1 MTDFLSELAG
11 ALEDQFGLGENQ
23 NHTLD
28 IVEGG
33 TTLRYGK
40 LGDFAKKFDQTAER
54 KYVEDGFLRLDSY
67 NVVPKQFEILMQ
79 EPDVTVLVKK
89 RAFSSLSENFRI
101 DHMDKDEKLFFK
113 ATKILFQNKCK
124 QIAALERLHK
134 VNRISKEVGQLSDQ
148 LMPLVISLVD
158 SLDTASSIS
167 SNSVDSVQDVLDGS
181 IDVSNGLS
189 KLKNT
194 IDKIRKVYSFTNAS
208 LYTNWLTDISNP
220 FRAQFGQGT
229 GVIELT
235 NVLQVGTTTSTEF
248 GGGNCNFSIADPY
261 GLMRIT
267 SHDIE
272 RALSDATNQVYNK
285 KIFQFG
291 KENMD
296 ASVARFTKQLNDKRA
311 ARGANPIQFIVN
323 PDTLLGKR
331 VRAIIDG
338 IGVEIQFTYDP
349 ALGLSG
355 IAPGVGGVN
364 VSQEFLRGGPEVAE
378 DGLDD
383 VKSNVTTNNE
393 TGVSIKRLIAAS
405 ELSLFSDV
413 VEKIFTSL
421 QLKQNS
427 QSITKQNSEVTNY
440 ARRKLRLHYLGR
452 QMIQPMD
459 QVHIYMGSKS
469 RFDSKLNGGLKNMF
483 TGLGFLQ
490 NLNNSIFNTKNQID
504 ALFNPSGNASF
515 QVEKAIYAGPDFPN
529 WLWTLMRNH
538 FVNDTAGAHVF
549 GGIVRQARGQYGP
562 GGYNVSVDCADNTAY
577 FDMGRVNMKPSI
589 DVFNGPLLD
598 PLTPFKSTSGS
609 VTGLA
614 KSKNPELLQE
624 NKELLEQRVA
634 RFKAGPNAG
643 KLVTQK
649 NLGQDYEI
657 SKNNPTIKKVFYSPD
672 GFVYRWKEGIGTLT
686 KFSNS
691 FDIVGDNNVGSPNLA
706 RDPFAGQDVMN
717 TLSLLI
723 TGIPYNYSTFFKAAR
738 TLDNYG
744 RDPQT
749 GQDSAYSFY
758 QSLTSDLQK
767 NNLLWGNFIPF
778 KQLVMDE
785 KSFSQVIKSQ
795 FTIQNNNELIERK
808 ILEIQDLNNKLKF
821 FEGTPVLDA
830 GNNSLRDSLKS
841 KLVETQNTLN
851 KLYGGI
857 VEELKT
863 SKQYLTIAGDDV
875 SFNFDEYVNNNPS
888 SSKGLSDPSV
898 RQDIRRRLNY
908 LTRRM
913 AWQVRANED
922 KNLLV
927 IDDSYDRDYDITAF
941 EQALGD
947 LSLFNSDYVT
957 VSGKIKTTAQLLDL
971 EVFCD
976 SQGHIR
982 IRPPQYNRIPS
993 SVFYRLLQLKKSM
1006 GIQLFPQFIEEMFE
1020 DQIKSLVEQI
1030 EIIEDQIRID
1040 GALLGKTTDSDVISL
1055 IRGLSD
1061 ASNFHHGDPFVFLSD
1076 ESGTILEMKNIFSES
1091 NPDKKLALKDNAI
1104 TARVNSQASL
1114 TTIFD
1119 TVTRAKFLVSQGLGQ
1134 QQAADKALSNDRINK
1149 IINERLYPK
1158 TGQQYNLDNFLSKS
1172 VDGAISAP
1180 PIKVVDAFKVAKD
1193 LSEKIYQRQKLIKLA
1208 ANALKNAQ
1216 EVISLDEDS
1225 STATKLIA
1233 PEFSKKSGVPKVFE
1247 TMIEDESFDD
1257 LGPGSGERYVIKR
1270 SQIISY
1276 TIHEEPPAYT
1286 AIQVNGLL
1294 NTFLPNSEL
1303 PSSLNLSFSPG
1314 ASDGNALITAT
1325 AIDYDMWRMY
1335 GFRTTQ
1341 AVPAPFLSDPDS
1353 QCAPYALSLLNR
1365 ARQDILRC
1373 DLVMAGNEFMQ
1384 PGEVVYVED
1393 LELLFYVKS
1402 VQHNFTYGST
1412 FTTSL
1417 TLTYGHTPGEYV
1429 PTTLDIIGKL
1439 LYKNRDASTYVNY
1452 RQNSA
1457 FNDKSLGVF
1466 VLDKRVSSGNVQDII
1481 TQGNFGEQNIK
1492 LINDILFT
1500 TQFAMNT
1507 NKDINSQLKAK
1518 VQLRIYGNG
1527 SVDPTLQSAASAIYN
1542 LLTGQQNMETKPIVG
1557 KANITLDKSDV
1568 EIVPVDVS
1576 KTDQT
1581 LSPSQRA
1588 VDTVRNLQSSVGST
1602 FGSTNKITT
1611 ILYGYIID
1619 CWVSFTS
1626 NTTG

>member
-11 ALEDQFGLGENQ
+11 ALEDQFGLGENE

-113 ATKILFQNKCK
+113 ATKILFQNKCR
-124 QIAALERLHK
+124 QISALEKLHK

-148 LMPLVISLVD
+148 IMPLVISLVD
-158 SLDTASSIS
+158 GIGSIGS
-167 SNSVDSVQDVLDGS
+167 DDNLTDVLDGS
-181 IDVSNGLS
+181 IDVSGGLS

-208 LYTNWLTDISNP
+208 LYTSWLADISNP
-220 FRAQFGQGT
+220 FKSQFGQGT

-235 NVLQVGTTTSTEF
+235 NVLNVSTTTSTDF
-248 GGGNCNFSIADPY
+248 GGGSCNFTITDPY
-261 GLMRIT
+261 GLMRVT

-285 KIFQFG
+285 KTFQLG
-291 KENMD
+291 KESMD
-296 ASVARFTKQLNDKRA
+296 ASIARFTKQLNDKRA
-311 ARGANPIQFIVN
+311 ARGANAIQFTIN
-323 PDTLLGKR
+323 PDTLLGKK

-338 IGVEIQFTYDP
+338 VGIEIQFTYDP

-355 IAPGVGGVN
+355 IVPGLGGVT
-364 VSQEFLRGGPEVAE
+364 VSEEFLRGGPEVGQ
-378 DGLDD
+378 DGLDN

-393 TGVSIKRLIAAS
+393 TGVSIKRLVSSS

-413 VEKIFTSL
+413 IEKIFTSL

-427 QSITKQNSEVTNY
+427 QSITQQNSEVTNY
-440 ARRKLRLHYLGR
+440 ARRKLRLHYLGK
-452 QMIQPMD
+452 QIVQPMD
-459 QVHIYMGSKS
+459 QVHVYMGSKS
-469 RFDSKLNGGLKNMF
+469 RFDSKINGGLKNMF

-504 ALFNPSGNASF
+504 SLFNPSGNASF
-515 QVEKAIYAGPDFPN
+515 QVEKAIFAGPDFPN

-538 FVNDTAGAHVF
+538 FVNDSGGAHVF
-549 GGIVRQARGQYGP
+549 GGVVKVAQGQFGP
-562 GGYNVSVDCADNTAY
+562 GGYSVNVDCADNTYY
-577 FDMGRVNMKPSI
+577 FDLGRVNMKPSI

-598 PLTPFKSTSGS
+598 PLTPFKSRSGS
-609 VTGLA
+609 LTGLS

-624 NKELLEQRVA
+624 NKELLEQKVA

-643 KLVTQK
+643 KLVTQG
-649 NLGQDYEI
+649 NIGQDYEI
-657 SKNNPTIKKVFYSPD
+657 QKSNPTIKKIFYSPD

-686 KFSNS
+686 KFSNA
-691 FDIVGDNNVGSPNLA
+691 FNILGDNEVGSPNLA
-706 RDPFAGQDVMN
+706 KDAFAGQDIMN

-749 GQDSAYSFY
+749 GEDGAYSFY
-758 QSLTSDLQK
+758 QSLTTDLQK

-795 FTIQNNNELIERK
+795 FTIQNNNELIEKK

-830 GNNSLRDSLKS
+830 GNNSLRDGIKS
-841 KLVETQNTLN
+841 KLVEAQNTLN

-875 SFNFDEYVNNNPS
+875 SFNFDEYLNNNPS

-913 AWQVRANED
+913 GWQVRGNED
-922 KNLLV
+922 KNLLIV
-927 IDDSYDRDYDITAF
+927 DDSYDKDYDITAF

-947 LSLFNSDYVT
+947 LSLFNSDYISVA
-957 VSGKIKTTAQLLDL
+957 GKIKSTAQLLDL

-976 SQGHIR
+976 TQGHIR
-982 IRPPQYNRIPS
+982 VRPPQYNRVPS
-993 SVFYRLLQLKKSM
+993 SVFYRLLQLKRSM
-1006 GIQLFPQFIEEMFE
+1006 GIQLFPQFIEDMFE

-1040 GALLGKTTDSDVISL
+1040 GALLGKYTDSEVISL

-1061 ASNFHHGDPFVFLSD
+1061 VSNFHHGDPFVFLSD
-1076 ESGTILEMKNIFSES
+1076 DSGTILELKNIFSES
-1091 NPDKKLALKDNAI
+1091 DPDKKLALKDNAI
-1104 TARVNSQASL
+1104 TARITGQASL
-1114 TTIFD
+1114 TTVFD

-1180 PIKVVDAFKVAKD
+1180 PIKMVDAFKVTKD

-1216 EVISLDEDS
+1216 EVISLDEDDS
-1225 STATKLIA
+1225 STATKLLA

-1247 TMIEDESFDD
+1247 SMIEDESFDD

-1276 TIHEEPPAYT
+1276 VVKEEPPAHT
-1286 AIQVNGLL
+1286 MIQVNGLL
-1294 NTFLPNSEL
+1294 NTFLPNSSL
-1303 PSSLNLSFSPG
+1303 PTGLNLAFTPG
-1314 ASDGNALITAT
+1314 SSEGNALVTAT

-1335 GFRTTQ
+1335 GFRSTQ
-1341 AVPAPFLSDPDS
+1341 SVSVPFLSDPDS

-1365 ARQDILRC
+1365 ARQNILNC
-1373 DLVMAGNEFMQ
+1373 ELTIAGNEYMQ

-1393 LELLFYVKS
+1393 LELLFYVRS
-1402 VQHNFTYGST
+1402 VQHTFSYGSS
-1412 FTTSL
+1412 FTTRLS
-1417 TLTYGHTPGEYV
+1417 LTYGHSAGEYI

-1466 VLDKRVSSGNVQDII
+1466 VLDKRVSSGSVEDII

-1492 LINDILFT
+1492 LLNEILFT
-1500 TQFAMNT
+1500 TQFAMNS
-1507 NKDINSQLKAK
+1507 NKDPNSQVKAK

-1527 SVDPTLQSAASAIYN
+1527 SVDSTLQSGASAIYN
-1542 LLTGQQNMETKPIVG
+1542 ILTGQQNLDSKSIVG
-1557 KANITLDKSDV
+1557 KTNITLAKDEV
-1568 EIVPVDVS
+1568 EIVLVDVS
-1576 KTDQT
+1576 KEDQT

-1588 VDTVRNLQSSVGST
+1588 VDTVRNLQGSIGSS
-1602 FGSTNKITT
+1602 FGTTSKITT
-1611 ILYGYIID
+1611 VLYGYIID

-1626 NTTG
+1626 NTKSG